1 MEEFPKQNI
10 PFEDEDEGIDLIA
23 LIKNLWD
30 GRRTIIIWTCIF
42 IALGLIAALTMQRK
56 YTVKTVMVPQMNSS
70 GSSSLSSLA
79 SLAGFDLGSATSGSE
94 ISPLIYPQI
103 VNSVPFRLELLYTP
117 LHFEKVD
124 RPVDMMTY
132 SQEYAKLTLA
142 YVIQE
147 YIIGLPSL
155 LIGLPSLLKEAIRGD
170 KVIVLPDSTSE
181 GPKPL
186 IITKDEEGILEKI
199 AESVSLVVDRKEGF
213 LTLTVRGI
221 EPIQTAEL
229 AMKAQQLLQDEVIRL
244 QTEKAQ
250 SDLDYIQARYDEAKA
265 EAELYQ
271 ERLAV
276 ITDRSQSMTTT
287 RDRIERDRI
296 QSKYTI
302 ANSIYTEMAKQLEQ
316 SKMQVKKD
324 TPVFTIIQPVQ
335 VPIKSSNS
343 RSKTLI
349 LWTFVGAVIGC
360 GIVLGKGWL
369 PKLKAQFTEAEEN
382 KEAVTSNE

>member
-23 LIKNLWD
+23 LIKTLWD
-30 GRRTIIIWTCIF
+30 GRRTVIIWTCLF
-42 IALGLIAALTMQRK
+42 IVLGLIAALTMQRK
-56 YTVKTVMVPQMNSS
+56 YTVTTVMVPQTSS
-70 GSSSLSSLA
+70 KGGSSLSSLA
-79 SLAGFDLGSATSGSE
+79 SLAGVDLSSTSSAE

-103 VNSVPFRLELLYTP
+103 VSSVPFRLELLYTP
-117 LHFEKVD
+117 LHFNKVD
-124 RPVDMMTY
+124 TPVDMMTY
-132 SQEYAKLTLA
+132 SQEYAKPALMEAVKKYT
-142 YVIQE
+142 
-147 YIIGLPSL
+147 IGLPSL
-155 LIGLPSLLKEAIRGD
+155 LMKAIRGKKED
-170 KVIVLPDSTSE
+170 TVLPDSTSE

-186 IITKDEEGILEKI
+186 VITNEEGEMLEKI
-199 AESVSLVVDRKEGF
+199 GESVSLVVDKKEGF
-213 LTLTVRGI
+213 LTLTVKGI

-229 AMKAQQLLQDEVIRL
+229 AMKALQLLQDEVTRL

-250 SDLDYIQARYDEAKA
+250 SELDYIQARYDEAKA
-265 EAELYQ
+265 EAEQYQ

-276 ITDRSQSMTTT
+276 ITDRSQSMATT

-324 TPVFTIIQPVQ
+324 TPVFTIIQPVK
-335 VPIKSSNS
+335 VPIQSSNS

-349 LWTFVGAVIGC
+349 MWTFFGAAIGC

-369 PKLKAQFTEAEEN
+369 PKLKAQFAEAEEN

>member
-79 SLAGFDLGSATSGSE
+79 SLAGFDLSSATSGSE

-103 VNSVPFRLELLYTP
+103 VSSVPFRMELLYTP

-132 SQEYAKLTLA
+132 SQEYAKLTLSEA
-142 YVIQE
+142 LKE
-147 YIIGLPSL
+147 YTIGLPFL
-155 LIGLPSLLKEAIRGD
+155 VLKAIRGE
-170 KVIVLPDSTSE
+170 KVIVLPDSTSK

-186 IITKDEEGILEKI
+186 VITEEEGEMLEKI
-199 AESVSLVVDRKEGF
+199 GESVSLVVDRKEGF

-335 VPIKSSNS
+335 IPIKSSNS
-343 RSKTLI
+343 RVRTLI
-349 LWTFVGAVIGC
+349 LWTFLGGVIGC
-360 GIVLGKGWL
+360 GIVLGKGWM
-369 PKLKAQFTEAEEN
+369 PKFKVQFAEAEEE
-382 KEAVTSNE
+382 KKQTDSE

>member
-124 RPVDMMTY
+124 RPIDMMTY
-132 SQEYAKLTLA
+132 SQEYAKLTLSEA
-142 YVIQE
+142 LKKYT
-147 YIIGLPSL
+147 IGLPFL
-155 LIGLPSLLKEAIRGD
+155 VLKAIRGE

-186 IITKDEEGILEKI
+186 IITKDEEEILEKI

-335 VPIKSSNS
+335 IPIKSSNS
-343 RSKTLI
+343 RVRTLI
-349 LWTFVGAVIGC
+349 LWTFLGGVIGC
-360 GIVLGKGWL
+360 GIVLGKGWM
-369 PKLKAQFTEAEEN
+369 PKFKVQFAEAEEE
-382 KEAVTSNE
+382 KKQTDSE

>member
-343 RSKTLI
+343 RVRTLI
-349 LWTFVGAVIGC
+349 LWTFLGGVIGC
-360 GIVLGKGWL
+360 GIVLSKGWL
-369 PKLKAQFTEAEEN
+369 PKLKAKFAEEE
-382 KEAVTSNE
+382 KQTDIE

>member
-142 YVIQE
+142 SVIQG

-170 KVIVLPDSTSE
+170 KVIVLPDSTSK

-186 IITKDEEGILEKI
+186 VITKDEEEILEKI
-199 AESVSLVVDRKEGF
+199 AESVSIVVDRKEGF

-343 RSKTLI
+343 RTKTLI
-349 LWTFVGAVIGC
+349 IWTFFGVVIGC
-360 GIVLGKGWL
+360 GIVLSKGWL
-369 PKLKAQFTEAEEN
+369 PKLKAQFAEEE
-382 KEAVTSNE
+382 KQTDIE

>member
-1 MEEFPKQNI
+1 MEENPKQNI
-10 PFEDEDEGIDLIA
+10 SFEDEDEGIDLIA

-155 LIGLPSLLKEAIRGD
+155 LKEAIRGD

-186 IITKDEEGILEKI
+186 IITKDEEKILEKI

-343 RSKTLI
+343 RVRTLI
-349 LWTFVGAVIGC
+349 LWTFLGGVIGC
-360 GIVLGKGWL
+360 GIVLSKGWM
-369 PKLKAQFTEAEEN
+369 PKFKVQFAEEE
-382 KEAVTSNE
+382 KKQTDSE

>member
-142 YVIQE
+142 YVIQK

-155 LIGLPSLLKEAIRGD
+155 LKGLPSLLKEAIRGD

-343 RSKTLI
+343 RVRTLI
-349 LWTFVGAVIGC
+349 LWTFLGGVIGC

-369 PKLKAQFTEAEEN
+369 PKLKAKFAEEE
-382 KEAVTSNE
+382 KQTDIE

>member
-343 RSKTLI
+343 RVRTLI
-349 LWTFVGAVIGC
+349 LWTFLGGVIGC
-360 GIVLGKGWL
+360 GIVLSKGWM
-369 PKLKAQFTEAEEN
+369 PKLKAKFAEEE
-382 KEAVTSNE
+382 KQTDIE

>member
-1 MEEFPKQNI
+1 MEENPNYNV
-10 PFEDEDEGIDLIA
+10 PFEEEEEGIDFIA
-23 LIKNLWD
+23 LIKTLWD
-30 GRRTIIIWTCIF
+30 GRRTVIIWTCLF
-42 IALGLIAALTMQRK
+42 IVLGLIAALTMQRK
-56 YTVKTVMVPQMNSS
+56 YTVTTVMVPQTSS
-70 GSSSLSSLA
+70 KGGSSLSSLA

-132 SQEYAKLTLA
+132 SQEYAKPALMEAVKKYT
-142 YVIQE
+142 
-147 YIIGLPSL
+147 IGLPSL
-155 LIGLPSLLKEAIRGD
+155 LMKAIRGKKED
-170 KVIVLPDSTSE
+170 TVLPDSTSE

-186 IITKDEEGILEKI
+186 VITNEEGEMLEKI
-199 AESVSLVVDRKEGF
+199 GESVSLVVDKKEGF
-213 LTLTVRGI
+213 LTLTVKGI

-229 AMKAQQLLQDEVIRL
+229 AMKALQLLQDEVTRL

-250 SDLDYIQARYDEAKA
+250 SELDYIQARYDEAKA
-265 EAELYQ
+265 EAEQYQ

-276 ITDRSQSMTTT
+276 ITDRSQSMATT

-324 TPVFTIIQPVQ
+324 TPVFTIIQPVK
-335 VPIKSSNS
+335 VPIQSSNS

-349 LWTFVGAVIGC
+349 MWTFFGAAIGC

-369 PKLKAQFTEAEEN
+369 PKLKAQFAEAEEE
-382 KEAVTSNE
+382 KKQTDSE

>member
-343 RSKTLI
+343 RVRTLI
-349 LWTFVGAVIGC
+349 LWTFLGGVIGC
-360 GIVLGKGWL
+360 GIVLGKGWM
-369 PKLKAQFTEAEEN
+369 PKLKAKFAEEE
-382 KEAVTSNE
+382 KQTDIE

>member
-343 RSKTLI
+343 RVRTLI
-349 LWTFVGAVIGC
+349 LWTFLGGVIGC
-360 GIVLGKGWL
+360 GIVLGKGWM
-369 PKLKAQFTEAEEN
+369 PKFKVQFAEAEEE
-382 KEAVTSNE
+382 KKQTDSE

>member
-1 MEEFPKQNI
+1 MEENPNYNV
-10 PFEDEDEGIDLIA
+10 PFEEEDEGIDFIA
-23 LIKNLWD
+23 LIKTLWD
-30 GRRTIIIWTCIF
+30 GRRTVIIWTCIF

-56 YTVKTVMVPQMNSS
+56 YTVTTVMVPQTSS
-70 GSSSLSSLA
+70 KGGSSLSSLA
-79 SLAGFDLGSATSGSE
+79 SLAGVDLSSTSSAE
-94 ISPLIYPQI
+94 ISPLIYPKI
-103 VNSVPFRLELLYTP
+103 VSSIPFRLELLYTP
-117 LHFEKVD
+117 LHFNKVD
-124 RPVDMMTY
+124 TPVDMMTY
-132 SQEYAKLTLA
+132 SQEYAKPTLMGA
-142 YVIQE
+142 VKKYT
-147 YIIGLPSL
+147 IGLPSL
-155 LIGLPSLLKEAIRGD
+155 LMKAIRGKKED
-170 KVIVLPDSTSE
+170 TVPPDSTSE

-186 IITKDEEGILEKI
+186 VITNEEGEMLEKI
-199 AESVSLVVDRKEGF
+199 GESVSLMVDKKEGF
-213 LTLTVRGI
+213 LTLTVIGI

-229 AMKAQQLLQDEVIRL
+229 AMKALQLLQDEVTRL

-250 SDLDYIQARYDEAKA
+250 SELDYIQARYDEAKA
-265 EAELYQ
+265 EAEQYQ

-324 TPVFTIIQPVQ
+324 TPVFTIIQPVK
-335 VPIKSSNS
+335 VPIQSSNS

-349 LWTFVGAVIGC
+349 MWTFFGVVIGC

-369 PKLKAQFTEAEEN
+369 PKLKAQFAEAEEN

>member
-132 SQEYAKLTLA
+132 SQQYAKLTLA

-343 RSKTLI
+343 RVRTLI
-349 LWTFVGAVIGC
+349 LWTFLGGVIGC
-360 GIVLGKGWL
+360 GIVLSKGWL
-369 PKLKAQFTEAEEN
+369 PKLKAKFAEEE
-382 KEAVTSNE
+382 KQTDIE

>member
-1 MEEFPKQNI
+1 MEEFPNYNI
-10 PFEDEDEGIDLIA
+10 PFEEEEEGIDIIT
-23 LIKNLWD
+23 LIKSLWT
-30 GRRTIIIWTCIF
+30 GRKTIIICICVF

-56 YTVKTVMVPQMNSS
+56 YTVSTVMVPQMSS
-70 GSSSLSSLA
+70 SSSSSLSSLA

-132 SQEYAKLTLA
+132 SQEYAKLTLSEA
-142 YVIQE
+142 LKE
-147 YIIGLPSL
+147 YTIGLPFL
-155 LIGLPSLLKEAIRGD
+155 VLKAIRGE
-170 KVIVLPDSTSE
+170 KVIVLPDSTSK

-186 IITKDEEGILEKI
+186 VITEEEGEMLEKI
-199 AESVSLVVDRKEGF
+199 GESVSLVVDRKEGF
-213 LTLTVRGI
+213 ITLTVKGI

-229 AMKAQQLLQDEVIRL
+229 AMKAQQLLQDEVTRL

-250 SDLDYIQARYDEAKA
+250 SELDYIQARYDEAKA
-265 EAELYQ
+265 EAEQYQ

-276 ITDRSQSMTTT
+276 ITDRSQSMATT
-287 RDRIERDRI
+287 RDCIERDRI

-302 ANSIYTEMAKQLEQ
+302 VNSIYTEMTRQLEQ

-324 TPVFTIIQPVQ
+324 TPVFTIIQPVR
-335 VPIKSSNS
+335 VPIKSTNS
-343 RSKTLI
+343 RTKTLI
-349 LWTFVGAVIGC
+349 IWTFFGVVIGC
-360 GIVLGKGWL
+360 GIVLSKGWL
-369 PKLKAQFTEAEEN
+369 PKLKAQFAEEEE
-382 KEAVTSNE
+382 KKQTDIE

>member
-1 MEEFPKQNI
+1 MEENPNYNV
-10 PFEDEDEGIDLIA
+10 PFEEEDEGIDFIA
-23 LIKNLWD
+23 LIKTLWD
-30 GRRTIIIWTCIF
+30 GRRTVIIWTCIF

-56 YTVKTVMVPQMNSS
+56 YTVTTVMVPQTSS
-70 GSSSLSSLA
+70 KGGSSLSSLA
-79 SLAGFDLGSATSGSE
+79 SLAGVDLSSTSSAE

-103 VNSVPFRLELLYTP
+103 VSSVPFRLELLYTP
-117 LHFEKVD
+117 LHFTKVD
-124 RPVDMMTY
+124 TPVDMMTY
-132 SQEYAKLTLA
+132 SQEYAKPALMEAVKKYT
-142 YVIQE
+142 
-147 YIIGLPSL
+147 IGLPSL
-155 LIGLPSLLKEAIRGD
+155 LMKAIRGEKED
-170 KVIVLPDSTSE
+170 TVLPDSTSE

-186 IITKDEEGILEKI
+186 VITNEEGEMLEKI
-199 AESVSLVVDRKEGF
+199 GESVSLVVDKKEGF
-213 LTLTVRGI
+213 LTLTVKGI

-229 AMKAQQLLQDEVIRL
+229 AMKALQLLQDEVTRL

-265 EAELYQ
+265 EAEQYQ

-324 TPVFTIIQPVQ
+324 TPVFTIIQPVK
-335 VPIKSSNS
+335 VPIQSSNS

-349 LWTFVGAVIGC
+349 MWTFFGVVIGC

-369 PKLKAQFTEAEEN
+369 PKLKAQFAEAEEN

>member
-117 LHFEKVD
+117 LHFNKVD
-124 RPVDMMTY
+124 TPVDMMTY
-132 SQEYAKLTLA
+132 SQEYAKQTLA

-147 YIIGLPSL
+147 YI
-155 LIGLPSLLKEAIRGD
+155 IGLPSLLKEAIRGD

-186 IITKDEEGILEKI
+186 IITKDEEEILEKI

-276 ITDRSQSMTTT
+276 ITDRSQSMATT

-343 RSKTLI
+343 RVRTLI
-349 LWTFVGAVIGC
+349 LWTFLGGVIGC
-360 GIVLGKGWL
+360 GIVLSKGWL
-369 PKLKAQFTEAEEN
+369 PKLKAQFAEEE
-382 KEAVTSNE
+382 KQTDSE

>member
-1 MEEFPKQNI
+1 MEENPKYNI
-10 PFEDEDEGIDLIA
+10 PFEEEEEGIDFIA
-23 LIKNLWD
+23 LIKTLWD
-30 GRRTIIIWTCIF
+30 GRRTVIIWTCIF

-56 YTVKTVMVPQMNSS
+56 YTVTTVMVPQTSS
-70 GSSSLSSLA
+70 KGGSSLSSLA
-79 SLAGFDLGSATSGSE
+79 SLAGVDLSSTSSAE

-103 VNSVPFRLELLYTP
+103 VSSVPFRLELLYTP
-117 LHFEKVD
+117 LHFTKVD
-124 RPVDMMTY
+124 TPVDMMTY
-132 SQEYAKLTLA
+132 SQEYAKPALMEAVKKYT
-142 YVIQE
+142 
-147 YIIGLPSL
+147 IGLPSL
-155 LIGLPSLLKEAIRGD
+155 LMKAIRGEKED
-170 KVIVLPDSTSE
+170 TVLPDSTSE

-186 IITKDEEGILEKI
+186 VITNEEGEMLEKI
-199 AESVSLVVDRKEGF
+199 GESVSLVVDKKEGF
-213 LTLTVRGI
+213 LTLTVKGI

-229 AMKAQQLLQDEVIRL
+229 AMKALQLLQDEVTRL

-265 EAELYQ
+265 EAEQYQ

-343 RSKTLI
+343 RVRTLI
-349 LWTFVGAVIGC
+349 LWTFLGGVIGC
-360 GIVLGKGWL
+360 GIVLSKGWL
-369 PKLKAQFTEAEEN
+369 PKLKAKFAEEE
-382 KEAVTSNE
+382 KQTDIE

>member
-142 YVIQE
+142 YVIQK

-155 LIGLPSLLKEAIRGD
+155 LKGLPSLLKEAIRGD

-343 RSKTLI
+343 RVRTLI
-349 LWTFVGAVIGC
+349 LWTFLGGVIGC
-360 GIVLGKGWL
+360 GIVLSKGWL
-369 PKLKAQFTEAEEN
+369 PKLKAKFAEEE
-382 KEAVTSNE
+382 KQTDIE

>member
-1 MEEFPKQNI
+1 MEENPNYNV
-10 PFEDEDEGIDLIA
+10 PFEEEDEGIDFIA
-23 LIKNLWD
+23 LIKTLWD
-30 GRRTIIIWTCIF
+30 GRRTVIIWTCIF

-56 YTVKTVMVPQMNSS
+56 YTVTTVMVPQTSS
-70 GSSSLSSLA
+70 KGGSSLSSLA
-79 SLAGFDLGSATSGSE
+79 SLAGVDLSSTSSAE
-94 ISPLIYPQI
+94 ISPLIYPKI
-103 VNSVPFRLELLYTP
+103 VSSIPFRLELLYTP
-117 LHFEKVD
+117 LHFNKVD
-124 RPVDMMTY
+124 TPVDMMTY
-132 SQEYAKLTLA
+132 SQEYAKPTLMGA
-142 YVIQE
+142 VKKYT
-147 YIIGLPSL
+147 IGLPSL
-155 LIGLPSLLKEAIRGD
+155 LMKAIRGKKED
-170 KVIVLPDSTSE
+170 TVPPDSTSE

-186 IITKDEEGILEKI
+186 VITNEEGEMLEKI
-199 AESVSLVVDRKEGF
+199 GESVSLMVDKKEGF
-213 LTLTVRGI
+213 LTLTVIGI

-229 AMKAQQLLQDEVIRL
+229 AMKALQLLQDEVTRL

-250 SDLDYIQARYDEAKA
+250 SELDYIQARYDEAKA
-265 EAELYQ
+265 EAEQYQ

-343 RSKTLI
+343 RVRTLI
-349 LWTFVGAVIGC
+349 LWTFLGGVIGC
-360 GIVLGKGWL
+360 GIVLSKGWM
-369 PKLKAQFTEAEEN
+369 PKFKVQFAEEE
-382 KEAVTSNE
+382 KKQTDSE

>member
-79 SLAGFDLGSATSGSE
+79 SLAGFDLSSTSSTE

-103 VNSVPFRLELLYTP
+103 VSSVPFRLELLYTP

-124 RPVDMMTY
+124 TPVDMMTY
-132 SQEYAKLTLA
+132 SQEYAKPALMEAVKKYT
-142 YVIQE
+142 
-147 YIIGLPSL
+147 IGLPSL
-155 LIGLPSLLKEAIRGD
+155 LLKAIRGEKED
-170 KVIVLPDSTSE
+170 TVLPDSALE

-186 IITKDEEGILEKI
+186 VITEEEGEMLEKI
-199 AESVSLVVDRKEGF
+199 GESVSLMVDKKEGF
-213 LTLTVRGI
+213 LTLTVKGI

-229 AMKAQQLLQDEVIRL
+229 AMKALQLLQDEVTRL

-250 SDLDYIQARYDEAKA
+250 SELDYIQARYDEAKA
-265 EAELYQ
+265 EAEQYQ

-276 ITDRSQSMTTT
+276 ITDRSQSMATT

-324 TPVFTIIQPVQ
+324 TPVFTIIQPVK
-335 VPIKSSNS
+335 VPIQSSNS

-349 LWTFVGAVIGC
+349 MWTFFGVVIGC

-369 PKLKAQFTEAEEN
+369 PKLKAQFAEAEEN

>member
-1 MEEFPKQNI
+1 MEENPKYNI
-10 PFEDEDEGIDLIA
+10 PFEEEEEGIDFIA
-23 LIKNLWD
+23 LIKTLWD
-30 GRRTIIIWTCIF
+30 GRRTVIIWTCIF

-56 YTVKTVMVPQMNSS
+56 YTVTTVMVPQTSS
-70 GSSSLSSLA
+70 KGGSSLSSLA
-79 SLAGFDLGSATSGSE
+79 SLAGVDLSSTSSAE
-94 ISPLIYPQI
+94 ISPLIYPKI
-103 VNSVPFRLELLYTP
+103 VSSIPFRLELLYTP
-117 LHFEKVD
+117 LHFNKVD
-124 RPVDMMTY
+124 TPVDMMTY
-132 SQEYAKLTLA
+132 SQEYAKPTRMGA
-142 YVIQE
+142 VKKYT
-147 YIIGLPSL
+147 IGLPSL
-155 LIGLPSLLKEAIRGD
+155 LMKAIRGKKED
-170 KVIVLPDSTSE
+170 TVPPDSTSE

-186 IITKDEEGILEKI
+186 VITNEEGEMLEKI
-199 AESVSLVVDRKEGF
+199 GESVSLMVDKKEGF
-213 LTLTVRGI
+213 LTLTVKGI

-229 AMKAQQLLQDEVIRL
+229 AMKALQLLQDEVTRL

-265 EAELYQ
+265 EAEQYQ

-343 RSKTLI
+343 RVRTLI
-349 LWTFVGAVIGC
+349 LWTFLGGVIGC
-360 GIVLGKGWL
+360 GIVLSKGWM
-369 PKLKAQFTEAEEN
+369 PKFKVQFAEEE
-382 KEAVTSNE
+382 KKQTDSE

>member
-142 YVIQE
+142 YVIQK

-155 LIGLPSLLKEAIRGD
+155 LKGLPSLLKEAIRGD

-343 RSKTLI
+343 RVRTLI
-349 LWTFVGAVIGC
+349 LWTFLGGVIGC
-360 GIVLGKGWL
+360 GIVLSKGWL
-369 PKLKAQFTEAEEN
+369 PKLKAQFAEEE
-382 KEAVTSNE
+382 KQTDIE

>member
-1 MEEFPKQNI
+1 
-10 PFEDEDEGIDLIA
+10 
-23 LIKNLWD
+23 
-30 GRRTIIIWTCIF
+30 
-42 IALGLIAALTMQRK
+42 
-56 YTVKTVMVPQMNSS
+56 
-70 GSSSLSSLA
+70 LSSLA
-79 SLAGFDLGSATSGSE
+79 SLAGVDLSSTSSAE
-94 ISPLIYPQI
+94 ISPLIYPKI
-103 VNSVPFRLELLYTP
+103 VSSIPFRLELLYTP
-117 LHFEKVD
+117 LHFNKVD
-124 RPVDMMTY
+124 TPVDMMTY
-132 SQEYAKLTLA
+132 SQEYAKPTLMGA
-142 YVIQE
+142 VKKYT
-147 YIIGLPSL
+147 IGLPSL
-155 LIGLPSLLKEAIRGD
+155 LMKAIRGKKED
-170 KVIVLPDSTSE
+170 TVPPDSTSE

-186 IITKDEEGILEKI
+186 VITNEEGEMLEKI
-199 AESVSLVVDRKEGF
+199 GESVSLMVDKKEGF
-213 LTLTVRGI
+213 LTLTVKGI

-229 AMKAQQLLQDEVIRL
+229 AMKALQLLQDEVTRL

-265 EAELYQ
+265 EAEQYQ

-324 TPVFTIIQPVQ
+324 TPVFTIIQPVK
-335 VPIKSSNS
+335 VPIQSSNS

-349 LWTFVGAVIGC
+349 MWTFFGVVIGC

-369 PKLKAQFTEAEEN
+369 PKLKAQFAEAEEN

>member
-1 MEEFPKQNI
+1 MEENPKYNI
-10 PFEDEDEGIDLIA
+10 PFEEEEEGIDFIA
-23 LIKNLWD
+23 LIKTLWD
-30 GRRTIIIWTCIF
+30 GRRTVIIWTCIF
-42 IALGLIAALTMQRK
+42 IVLGLIAALTMQRK
-56 YTVKTVMVPQMNSS
+56 YTVTTVMVPQTSS
-70 GSSSLSSLA
+70 KGGSSLSSLA
-79 SLAGFDLGSATSGSE
+79 SLAGVDLSSTSSTE

-103 VNSVPFRLELLYTP
+103 VSSVPFRLELLYTP

-124 RPVDMMTY
+124 TPVDMMTY
-132 SQEYAKLTLA
+132 SQEYAKPALMEAVKKYT
-142 YVIQE
+142 
-147 YIIGLPSL
+147 IGLPSL
-155 LIGLPSLLKEAIRGD
+155 LLKAIRGEKED
-170 KVIVLPDSTSE
+170 TVLPDSALE

-186 IITKDEEGILEKI
+186 VITEEEGEMLEKI
-199 AESVSLVVDRKEGF
+199 GESVSLMVDKKEGF
-213 LTLTVRGI
+213 LTLTVKGI

-229 AMKAQQLLQDEVIRL
+229 AMKALQLLQDEVTRL

-250 SDLDYIQARYDEAKA
+250 SELDYIQARYDEAKA
-265 EAELYQ
+265 EAEQYQ

-276 ITDRSQSMTTT
+276 ITDRSQSMATT

-324 TPVFTIIQPVQ
+324 TPVFTIIQPVK
-335 VPIKSSNS
+335 VPIQSSNS

-349 LWTFVGAVIGC
+349 MWTFFGVVIGC

-369 PKLKAQFTEAEEN
+369 PKLKAQFAEAEEN

>member
-23 LIKNLWD
+23 LIKTLWD
-30 GRRTIIIWTCIF
+30 GRRTVIIWTCLF
-42 IALGLIAALTMQRK
+42 IVLGLIAALTMQRK
-56 YTVKTVMVPQMNSS
+56 YTVTTVMVPQTSS
-70 GSSSLSSLA
+70 KGGSSLSSLA
-79 SLAGFDLGSATSGSE
+79 SLAGVDLSSTSSAE

-103 VNSVPFRLELLYTP
+103 VSSVPFRLELLYTP
-117 LHFEKVD
+117 LHFNKVD
-124 RPVDMMTY
+124 TPVDMMTY
-132 SQEYAKLTLA
+132 SQEYAKPALMEAVKKYT
-142 YVIQE
+142 
-147 YIIGLPSL
+147 IGLPSL
-155 LIGLPSLLKEAIRGD
+155 LMKAIRGKKED
-170 KVIVLPDSTSE
+170 TVLPDSTSE

-186 IITKDEEGILEKI
+186 VITNEEGEMLEKI
-199 AESVSLVVDRKEGF
+199 GESVSLVVDKKEGF
-213 LTLTVRGI
+213 LTLTVKGI

-229 AMKAQQLLQDEVIRL
+229 AMKALQLLQDEVTRL

-250 SDLDYIQARYDEAKA
+250 SELDYIQARYDEAKA
-265 EAELYQ
+265 EAEQYQ

-276 ITDRSQSMTTT
+276 ITDRSQSMATT

-324 TPVFTIIQPVQ
+324 TPVFTIIQPVK
-335 VPIKSSNS
+335 VPIQSSNS

-349 LWTFVGAVIGC
+349 MWTFFGVVIGC

-369 PKLKAQFTEAEEN
+369 PKLKAQFAEAEEN

>member
-1 MEEFPKQNI
+1 MEENPKYNI
-10 PFEDEDEGIDLIA
+10 PFEEEEEGIDFIA
-23 LIKNLWD
+23 LIKTLWD
-30 GRRTIIIWTCIF
+30 GRRTVIIWTCIF
-42 IALGLIAALTMQRK
+42 IVLGLIAALTMQRK
-56 YTVKTVMVPQMNSS
+56 YTVTTVMVPQTSS
-70 GSSSLSSLA
+70 KGGSSLSSLA
-79 SLAGFDLGSATSGSE
+79 SLAGVDLSSTSSAE

-103 VNSVPFRLELLYTP
+103 VSSVPFRLELLYTP
-117 LHFEKVD
+117 LHFTKVD
-124 RPVDMMTY
+124 TPVDMMTY
-132 SQEYAKLTLA
+132 SQEYAKPALMEAVKKYT
-142 YVIQE
+142 
-147 YIIGLPSL
+147 IGLPSL
-155 LIGLPSLLKEAIRGD
+155 LLKAIRGEKED
-170 KVIVLPDSTSE
+170 TVLPDSALE

-186 IITKDEEGILEKI
+186 VITEEEGEMLEKI
-199 AESVSLVVDRKEGF
+199 GESVSLMVDKKEGF
-213 LTLTVRGI
+213 LTLTVKGI

-229 AMKAQQLLQDEVIRL
+229 AMKALQLLQDEVTRL

-265 EAELYQ
+265 EAEQYQ

-324 TPVFTIIQPVQ
+324 TPVFTIIQPVK
-335 VPIKSSNS
+335 VPIQSSNS

-349 LWTFVGAVIGC
+349 MWTFFGVVIGC

-369 PKLKAQFTEAEEN
+369 PKLKAQFAEAEEN

>member
-343 RSKTLI
+343 RVRTLI
-349 LWTFVGAVIGC
+349 LWTFLGGVIGC

-369 PKLKAQFTEAEEN
+369 PKLKAKFAEEE
-382 KEAVTSNE
+382 KQTDIE

>member
-142 YVIQE
+142 YVIQK

-343 RSKTLI
+343 RVRTLI
-349 LWTFVGAVIGC
+349 LWTFLGGVIGC
-360 GIVLGKGWL
+360 GIVLSKGWL
-369 PKLKAQFTEAEEN
+369 PKLKAKFAEEE
-382 KEAVTSNE
+382 KQTDIE